1 MCVDGGGEEVG
12 EWGWGDGEGL
22 GEGDGTEGIGV
33 VGDCGEAAAG
43 GEQGSFYGDGEGCG
57 GHVGAS

>member
-1 MCVDGGGEEVG
+1 VQ
-12 EWGWGDGEGL
+12 GL
-22 GEGDGTEGIGV
+22 GEGDGTEGAGV
-33 VGDCGEAAAG
+33 VGDCGEAVAG